1 MLLADILST
10 IIQLITLK
18 PKTHYQNN
26 ERTEKIYFHVYRPIF
41 EKLLSYSLKYEETD
55 NLAEA
60 LLECR
65 QILLKHKDVVNCTLI
80 DRIDKIVN
88 PDKSYNQFPY
98 FFAPKKTNAK
108 KEKKT
113 RENHFDRLFHE
124 IIHECNLLCQAIG
137 LPLINLTQK
146 SIYDKWFYNSIYLIF
161 EILITI
167 LLYISIPLSFIVIIG
182 TIMIRIFS

>member
-55 NLAEA
+55 NLAEV

-108 KEKKT
+108 KEKIILTDCFMKSFT
-113 RENHFDRLFHE
+113 NVIYYARLLVYH
-124 IIHECNLLCQAIG
+124 
-137 LPLINLTQK
+137 
-146 SIYDKWFYNSIYLIF
+146 
-161 EILITI
+161 
-167 LLYISIPLSFIVIIG
+167 
-182 TIMIRIFS
+182 